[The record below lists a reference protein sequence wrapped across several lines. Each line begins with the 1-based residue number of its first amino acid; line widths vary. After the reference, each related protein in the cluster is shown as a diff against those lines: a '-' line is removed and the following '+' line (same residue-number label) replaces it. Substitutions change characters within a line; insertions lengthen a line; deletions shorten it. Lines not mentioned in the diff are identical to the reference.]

1 MFSIISFNLSF
12 FLLHSSHLQ
21 TLRVPFCYSK
31 NDSIQLK
38 WSKNFSTLFLF
49 HLTSS
54 SFQYLIQ
61 KNIFQNWVQFFFT
74 LSKFFFFFFFPSS
87 ISFFLLQSFCL
98 TFCDKSYCWRQV
110 FVVTWRA
117 NCYNLKE
124 HFFTK
129 LAASGYVFFC
139 ILVGPVWVEKK
150 TERLIINRHE
160 ERVRARV
167 IRVKRGWAKGS

>member
-1 MFSIISFNLSF
+1 MLFNPVEVKQKFFYSF
-12 FLLHSSHLQ
+12 FISLNFFILSVSHSKKH
-21 TLRVPFCYSK
+21 FSK
-31 NDSIQLK
+31 LSSIFFYFFK
-38 WSKNFSTLFLF
+38 VSLFLF
-49 HLTSS
+49 LPFLYL
-54 SFQYLIQ
+54 SFSPS
-61 KNIFQNWVQFFFT
+61 IF
-74 LSKFFFFFFFPSS
+74 LSH
-87 ISFFLLQSFCL
+87 FLWQILLLAAF
-98 TFCDKSYCWRQV
+98 

-139 ILVGPVWVEKK
+139 ILVGPVLVEKK